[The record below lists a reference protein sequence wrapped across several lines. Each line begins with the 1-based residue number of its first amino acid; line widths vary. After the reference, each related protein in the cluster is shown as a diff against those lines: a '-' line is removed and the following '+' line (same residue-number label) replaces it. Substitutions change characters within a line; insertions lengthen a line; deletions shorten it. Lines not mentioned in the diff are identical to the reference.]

1 MLKAKALCAVN
12 GNLTPEIRPL
22 MSVGEAPV
30 PTADTHGNG
39 LRDLIDDIQNI
50 MIESVGSDEKIP
62 EAVGQLA
69 IKMMKN
75 NDLVKD
81 LLHELRQFYIRGQK
95 DFRLSLA
102 GKSDAEKK
110 QIISLF
116 TGHITN
122 NNTLVIRNHSADR
135 LNAFLN
141 IHIASDRIAILPGLH
156 FFGNAFY
163 QHHGRRYHHGTILVD
178 ANMEMMGKY
187 LSPSPAK
194 LQSKGVPSVRSRV
207 INLRELCPELTIP
220 RMKEALTE
228 AFSQVYQL
236 PAEHLSLADLDEKEI
251 NVLEE
256 RYRSWEWVY
265 GRPLAFTFQCAG
277 KYPWGEITIQLASD
291 GGTVT
296 AAAVYTDAMDPA
308 FVAPLEQAFTGCPFH
323 LPQLYQAVEHAPIS
337 QEVRRDICT
346 LLAEQ
351 NL

>member
-39 LRDLIDDIQNI
+39 LRDLIDGIQNI

-116 TGHITN
+116 QDMAGLVSNVRYFPAFQSLNGSLVVMPKAQMFLTGQYLELAVYQTIKGV
-122 NNTLVIRNHSADR
+122 LQKLSVKYKAEYEIYRNVRVADSEGK
-135 LNAFLN
+135 LKNEFDIAFQFNEIWYIVECKSGKCFSDWSSVAELGVTYN
-141 IHIASDRIAILPGLH
+141 IVPDHLL
-156 FFGNAFY
+156 
-163 QHHGRRYHHGTILVD
+163 LVD
-178 ANMEMMGKY
+178 AYISDSKAECIEYFCNY
-187 LSPSPAK
+187 YVCNLSGNT
-194 LQSKGVPSVRSRV
+194 LQEKVTKMVM
-207 INLRELCPELTIP
+207 ND
-220 RMKEALTE
+220 
-228 AFSQVYQL
+228 
-236 PAEHLSLADLDEKEI
+236 LA
-251 NVLEE
+251 
-256 RYRSWEWVY
+256 
-265 GRPLAFTFQCAG
+265 A
-277 KYPWGEITIQLASD
+277 
-291 GGTVT
+291 
-296 AAAVYTDAMDPA
+296 
-308 FVAPLEQAFTGCPFH
+308 
-323 LPQLYQAVEHAPIS
+323 
-337 QEVRRDICT
+337 
-346 LLAEQ
+346 
-351 NL
+351 